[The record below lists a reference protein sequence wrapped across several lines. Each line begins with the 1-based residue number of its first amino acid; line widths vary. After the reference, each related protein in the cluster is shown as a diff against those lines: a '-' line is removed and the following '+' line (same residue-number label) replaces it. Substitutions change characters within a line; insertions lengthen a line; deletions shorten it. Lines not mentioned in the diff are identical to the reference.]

1 MTGEPALILLDG
13 DIPEPALV
21 RRLAARGGPLICA
34 DGAARHAIAL
44 RLEPDFVVGDMDS
57 VPRKLPRAWRK
68 TVYWC
73 DFDEDRSDFE
83 KALGFARDIGCAGAY
98 VAGVLGGRID
108 HSLVNMAVAAATG
121 RRWNITLVD
130 RGLAQLLG
138 PGTHRL
144 ALPRG
149 KTFSLLAAGPMTKVT
164 LSGAKYPLKSAAL
177 PSSARGL
184 SNVAAGPVRLT
195 VHRGWVW
202 AMAAA

>member
-1 MTGEPALILLDG
+1 MTAPALILLDG
-13 DIPEPALV
+13 DIPEAALV
-21 RRLAARGGPLICA
+21 RRLAARGGPIICA
-34 DGAARHAIAL
+34 DGAARHAAAL

-57 VPRKLPRAWRK
+57 LPRKLPKSWRK

-83 KALGFARDIGCAGAY
+83 KALGFARDIGCPGAY
-98 VAGVLGGRID
+98 VAGVLGGRLD
-108 HSLVNMAVAAATG
+108 HSLVNMAVAARAG
-121 RRWNITLVD
+121 KRWNITLVD

-144 ALPRG
+144 TLPRG
-149 KTFSLLAAGPMTKVT
+149 RTFSLLAAGPTAVVT
-164 LSGAKYPLKSAAL
+164 LSGARYPLKSAAL

-184 SNVAAGPVRLT
+184 SNVASGPVRLS